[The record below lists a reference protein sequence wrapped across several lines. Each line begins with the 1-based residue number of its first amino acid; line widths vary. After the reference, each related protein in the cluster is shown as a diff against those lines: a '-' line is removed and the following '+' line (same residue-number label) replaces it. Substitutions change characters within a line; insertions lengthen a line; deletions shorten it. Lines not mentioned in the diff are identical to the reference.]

1 MKKFQ
6 KTITVYDL
14 GEGFFAEVSKQ
25 GKASEFYICHN
36 DYSVKQLM
44 FALVIDDS
52 EEERY
57 LSNIDSYIDF
67 YREQYMED

>member
-1 MKKFQ
+1 MKKFN
-6 KTITVYDL
+6 KTVTVYEL

-25 GKASEFYICHN
+25 GEAREFYLYHN
-36 DYSVKQLM
+36 DYSIKQLM

-52 EEERY
+52 EEESY
-57 LSNIDSYIDF
+57 LVNIDSYIDF